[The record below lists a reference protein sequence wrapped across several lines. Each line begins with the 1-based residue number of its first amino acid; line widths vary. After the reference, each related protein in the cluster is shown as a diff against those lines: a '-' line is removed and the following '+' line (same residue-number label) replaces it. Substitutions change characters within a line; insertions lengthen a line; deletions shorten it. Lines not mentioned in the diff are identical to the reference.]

1 MGIEIKS
8 RASVALATTAGT
20 FELLEL
26 VARAH
31 PDFVAKYVR
40 TNISQATDKDLFLL
54 PDNGS

>member
-26 VARAH
+26 MGRPRA
-31 PDFVAKYVR
+31 DFVANYMHLK
-40 TNISQATDKDLFLL
+40 ISQAMAKDLFSL
-54 PDNGS
+54 PDNGP